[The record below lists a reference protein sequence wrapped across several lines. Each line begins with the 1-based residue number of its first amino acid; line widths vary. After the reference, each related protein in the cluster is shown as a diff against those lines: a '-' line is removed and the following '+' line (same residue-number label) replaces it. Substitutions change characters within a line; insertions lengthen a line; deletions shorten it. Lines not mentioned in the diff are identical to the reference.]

1 MALLENRP
9 FDDLAI
15 GDSATLSRTLSPR
28 EIKLYAVMSGDI
40 NPAHLDPAYAEQTRF
55 EGVVGHGMWLG
66 ALVSNLIGTRLPGPG
81 TVYLSQDLHFLA
93 PVKPGDTVEVRVEVA
108 EKQANRQ
115 VVLRCEC
122 RNQTGLAVAEGSAV
136 VIAPAEKM
144 HREAP
149 ELPDIEF
156 RDHAGYDRLIRAA
169 KSYPTLPIA
178 LVHPC
183 SAVVLEGALQA
194 AAEDLMRPVLVGPA
208 ERIRK
213 IADGAHLDISSLQII
228 DTAHSHASAE
238 RAAALARDGEV
249 ATLMKGSLH
258 TDEFLRAVIAREAGL
273 RTDRRMS
280 HIYLVSSPDYPKP
293 LMVTDCA
300 INVAPDLATKVDIC
314 QNAIDFA
321 HGLGIGEP
329 KVAILAAVEK
339 VNLHMQATL
348 DAAALCKMADRR
360 QIKGGVLDG
369 PLAFDNAID
378 PEAARI
384 KGLPDKVAG
393 QPDILLVPDLEA
405 GNILVKQMT
414 FMSDDDAAGLVLGA
428 RVPLILTSRA
438 DSLRTRLASVALAVV
453 ACHMRPRKGDG
464 DH

>member
-1 MALLENRP
+1 MTGTHDGRRRRPACAAGAWLKAGLISVALLHALP
-9 FDDLAI
+9 SLTACAI
-15 GDSATLSRTLSPR
+15 LGGGEETGGVFMRL
-28 EIKLYAVMSGDI
+28 G
-40 NPAHLDPAYAEQTRF
+40 YAE
-55 EGVVGHGMWLG
+55 
-66 ALVSNLIGTRLPGPG
+66 S
-81 TVYLSQDLHFLA
+81 
-93 PVKPGDTVEVRVEVA
+93 
-108 EKQANRQ
+108 
-115 VVLRCEC
+115 
-122 RNQTGLAVAEGSAV
+122 TGLRVADVPEG
-136 VIAPAEKM
+136 P
-144 HREAP
+144 
-149 ELPDIEF
+149 
-156 RDHAGYDRLIRAA
+156 
-169 KSYPTLPIA
+169 
-178 LVHPC
+178 
-183 SAVVLEGALQA
+183 
-194 AAEDLMRPVLVGPA
+194 
-208 ERIRK
+208 
-213 IADGAHLDISSLQII
+213 
-228 DTAHSHASAE
+228 
-238 RAAALARDGEV
+238 
-249 ATLMKGSLH
+249 
-258 TDEFLRAVIAREAGL
+258 AREAGL
-273 RTDRRMS
+273 RTDRRTS

>member
-1 MALLENRP
+1 MALLENRTYEQ
-9 FDDLAI
+9 LAV
-15 GDSATLSRTLSPR
+15 GDSASLVRMLTPR
-28 EIKLYAVMSGDI
+28 DIKLYAVMSGDI
-40 NPAHLDPAYAEQTRF
+40 NPAHLNPAYAAETRF

-66 ALVSNLIGTRLPGPG
+66 ALISTLIGTRLPGPG
-81 TVYLSQDLHFLA
+81 TEYVSQDLKFLA
-93 PVKPGDTVEVRVEVA
+93 PVRPDDRIEVKVEVA
-108 EKQANRQ
+108 EKQADRR
-115 VVLRCEC
+115 VLMRCSC
-122 RNQTGLAVAEGSAV
+122 RNQDNVSVAEGSAL
-136 VIAPAEKM
+136 VIAPDRAIS
-144 HREAP
+144 HQAQ

-156 RDHAGYDRLIRAA
+156 RDRAGYDRLIRAA
-169 KSYPTLPIA
+169 KSYPTLPVA

-183 SAVVLEGALQA
+183 SAVVLQGALDA
-194 AAEDLMRPVLVGPA
+194 AKEDLMRPVLVGPA
-208 ERIRK
+208 ERIKR
-213 IADGAHLDISSLQII
+213 IADAAELDISGLQLI
-228 DTAHSHASAE
+228 DTPHSHASAE
-238 RAAALARDGEV
+238 RSAALAKDGEV

-321 HGLGIGEP
+321 HGLGIAEP

-384 KGLPDKVAG
+384 KGLPDRVAG

-405 GNILVKQMT
+405 GNILIKQMT
-414 FMSDDDAAGLVLGA
+414 FMADDDAAGLVLGA

-438 DSLRTRLASVALAVV
+438 DSLRTRMASVALAVV
-453 ACHMRPRKGDG
+453 GCNMRKDKGDE

>member
-9 FDDLAI
+9 YDELAV
-15 GDSATLSRTLSPR
+15 GDSVSLSRTLSPR
-28 EIKLYAVMSGDI
+28 DIKLYAVMSGDV

-55 EGVVGHGMWLG
+55 QGVVGHGMWLG
-66 ALVSNLIGTRLPGPG
+66 ALISTLLGTRLPGPG
-81 TVYLSQDLHFLA
+81 TVYVSQDLHFLA
-93 PVKPGDTVEVRVEVA
+93 PVKPDDCIEVRVEVS
-108 EKQANRQ
+108 EKQADRR
-115 VVLRCEC
+115 VLLRCTC
-122 RNQTGLAVAEGSAV
+122 RNQHGEAVAEGTAL
-136 VIAPAEKM
+136 VIAPAEKISRQA
-144 HREAP
+144 H

-213 IADGAHLDISSLQII
+213 IAAGAELDISGLELI
-228 DTAHSHASAE
+228 DAPHSHASAE
-238 RAAALARDGEV
+238 RSVALARDGEV

-258 TDEFLRAVIAREAGL
+258 TDEFLRAVMSRDGGL

-280 HIYLVSSPDYPKP
+280 HVYLVSSPDYPKP

-300 INVAPDLATKVDIC
+300 INVAPDLATKMDIC

-321 HGLGIGEP
+321 HGLGIAEP

-384 KGLPDKVAG
+384 KGLPDRVAG

-453 ACHMRPRKGDG
+453 ACNVRKEKGDD